1 MAYNSE
7 TDDTRDILDFN
18 IRCERPGKM
27 SWKEN
32 SECNSMKYPNFQII
46 CQNDIDYVA
55 ALEQVAE
62 QVAEENLEEDYDEVL
77 KSIYDLYSLNY

>member
-1 MAYNSE
+1 
-7 TDDTRDILDFN
+7 
-18 IRCERPGKM
+18 
-27 SWKEN
+27 
-32 SECNSMKYPNFQII
+32 MKYPNFQII